1 MDTILELKNVT
12 RSFKNQGKETVKA
25 VDRVSIAVKPGEVYG
40 IVGESGSGKSTIAR
54 LITRLIDT
62 SSGEIWFEGVN
73 ITHLH
78 GAKLRKIY
86 EDMQMVFQNPVGSF
100 DPRKTLG
107 YGIGEGLKNRGIPK
121 KEIRRR
127 VEELLEQCGLQPELA
142 DRYPGEVSG
151 GQCQRA
157 AIARALAVN
166 PRLIILDEATSS
178 LDVTVQQQILELLAK
193 LQKEQNLTYIFICHN
208 LALVQMFCDRVA
220 VMYNG
225 KVVEEGLPDDVI
237 WNPQTEYTKNLVESC
252 YLC

>member
-12 RSFKNQGKETVKA
+12 RSFKKQGKEAVKA

-54 LITRLIDT
+54 LITRLIDV
-62 SSGEIWFEGVN
+62 SSGEIWFEGEN
-73 ITHLH
+73 ITHMQ

-107 YGIGEGLKNRGIPK
+107 YGIGEGLKNRGISK

-127 VEELLEQCGLQPELA
+127 VEDLLEQCGLQPELA

-157 AIARALAVN
+157 AIARALAVD

-237 WNPQTEYTKNLVESC
+237 WKPQTEYTKNLVESC
-252 YLC
+252 YL

>member
-12 RSFKNQGKETVKA
+12 RSFKKQGKETVKA

-54 LITRLIDT
+54 LITRLIDV
-62 SSGEIWFEGVN
+62 SSGEIWFEGEN
-73 ITHLH
+73 ITHMQ
-78 GAKLRKIY
+78 GARLRKIY

-107 YGIGEGLKNRGIPK
+107 YGIGEGLKNRGISK

-127 VEELLEQCGLQPELA
+127 VEDLLEQCGLQPELA

-157 AIARALAVN
+157 AIARALAVD

-252 YLC
+252 YL